1 MALIKTR
8 SRGINLAD
16 DFAFSETITGAGANN
31 IPYFDAKTASDQD
44 LSHNTATK
52 ISFATELHDS
62 ASAYDNSSNY
72 RFTPQT
78 AGRYLIYASLSYYH
92 SGTVLSDART
102 YIYKNGSATRQSS
115 GAIYT
120 GQFSYWNFP
129 TSSIIEFNGSSDYV
143 EVYGHILTS
152 DGGTAAVS
160 EGRGTYFGGFFIAT

>member
-1 MALIKTR
+1 MALIKAR

-16 DFAFSETITGAGANN
+16 TFAFTGTVSGAGANN

-78 AGRYLIYASLSYYH
+78 AGRYLIYASLSYY
-92 SGTVLSDART
+92 
-102 YIYKNGSATRQSS
+102 K
-115 GAIYT
+115 
-120 GQFSYWNFP
+120 
-129 TSSIIEFNGSSDYV
+129 
-143 EVYGHILTS
+143 
-152 DGGTAAVS
+152 
-160 EGRGTYFGGFFIAT
+160 